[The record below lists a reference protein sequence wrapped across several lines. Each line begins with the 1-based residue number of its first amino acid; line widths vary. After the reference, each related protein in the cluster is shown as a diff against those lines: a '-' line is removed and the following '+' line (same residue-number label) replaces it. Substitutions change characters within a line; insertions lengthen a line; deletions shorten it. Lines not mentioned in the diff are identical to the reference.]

1 MNTHRRLILFLA
13 ALASAPVI
21 ASEAAIPESN
31 WDKTQAAVERA
42 AQATVTGIE
51 RGAKAAGHGIAIGIN
66 AAERGIRRGAEATAD
81 ALEKVARKVGGAAG
95 E

>member
-1 MNTHRRLILFLA
+1 MISSRPLVLFVT
-13 ALASAPVI
+13 ALASATVI
-21 ASEAAIPESN
+21 AAEDAAPDSN

-51 RGAKAAGHGIAIGIN
+51 RGAKAAGHGITVGIN
-66 AAERGIRRGAEATAD
+66 AAERGIRRAAEATAD

-95 E
+95 D